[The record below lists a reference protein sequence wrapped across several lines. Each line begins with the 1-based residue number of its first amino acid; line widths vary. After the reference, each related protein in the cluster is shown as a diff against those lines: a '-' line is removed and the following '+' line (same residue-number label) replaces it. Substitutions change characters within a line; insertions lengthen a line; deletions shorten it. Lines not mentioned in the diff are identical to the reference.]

1 MRLKIKDTHI
11 KGLSKPGKTAEKT
24 NELAW
29 WGLLVVFILM
39 VIAYLLK
46 I

>member
-1 MRLKIKDTHI
+1 MRLKIKNTHP
-11 KGLSKPGKTAEKT
+11 KGLSKPVKTAEKT

-29 WGLLVVFILM
+29 WGLFVVFILM